1 MDQAAHADAAVV
13 GHALNPG
20 AQIDDIAHEI
30 VALDDHF
37 APVNAKAEL
46 HRRLWGCPQVTVME
60 GFLTLNRKFDAI
72 DRVRKFGQNAVA
84 GASKDT
90 AAITGNH
97 RIND

>member
-1 MDQAAHADAAVV
+1 MREGPLDGLVDQAAHADAAVV

-46 HRRLWGCPQVTVME
+46 H
-60 GFLTLNRKFDAI
+60 
-72 DRVRKFGQNAVA
+72 
-84 GASKDT
+84 
-90 AAITGNH
+90 
-97 RIND
+97 